1 MVKRRQDNTTMDL
14 FRDYQPPEVTVDF
27 EAEIT
32 KGGTL
37 DVKIAR
43 AVSHAM
49 QECERTYGKNRK
61 QIAQEM
67 SEYLDQRVTKN
78 MLNTYAS
85 PAREDHKITL
95 ERLIALVEVTGSHG
109 LLGFVAGFSDFV
121 VVPKRYAE
129 IIELWVAEEEKTKM
143 DRHLTML
150 RSKVKGLI

>member
-14 FRDYQPPEVTVDF
+14 FRDYQPPEVTVGYDP
-27 EAEIT
+27 EIT

-37 DVKIAR
+37 SVKIAR

-49 QECERTYGKNRK
+49 QESGKSRAE
-61 QIAQEM
+61 IATQM
-67 SEYLDQRVTKN
+67 SVYLDQNVTEN

-85 PAREDHKITL
+85 PARDDHKITL
-95 ERLIALVEVTGSHG
+95 ERLIALVEVTDSHG

-150 RSKVKGLI
+150 RSKVKGLT